1 MSVRPSRA
9 LARGG
14 VIVTLAG
21 LATLATA
28 LPALAHVSVGPK
40 QAEQGG
46 FTTLTFHVPDESD
59 TAGTTKLL
67 VSLPADHPLTSVQ
80 TTAMTGWTATVEK
93 GPLPSPITDDDGNTV
108 TQAVRT
114 VTWTA
119 APGTRIGPGQ
129 FVDFQ
134 LSVGPL
140 PKDVDSLAFPAV
152 QTYDDGKVV
161 NWIEK
166 SAPGAPEPEHPAPT
180 VALVAAGAGDAAAPA
195 AATPA
200 PTATDASDPTARWLA
215 GGGLLLGA
223 LGLGVGAGAVLR
235 TRRSRAGGPAVD
247 PSAEHE
253 RVSSP

>member
-9 LARGG
+9 LARAG

-21 LATLATA
+21 FATLATA
-28 LPALAHVSVGPK
+28 LPALAHVSVGPE

-67 VSLPADHPLTSVQ
+67 VSLPTDHPLTSVR
-80 TTAMTGWTATVEK
+80 TTAMAGWTATVEK
-93 GPLPSPITDDDGNTV
+93 GPLPTPVTDDDGNTV
-108 TQAVRT
+108 TQAVKT

-129 FVDFQ
+129 FLDFQ

-140 PKDVDSLAFPAV
+140 PQDVDSLAFPTV
-152 QTYDDGKVV
+152 QTYDDGKVS

-180 VALVAAGAGDAAAPA
+180 IALVAAGAGAAGHGAPA
-195 AATPA
+195 ATV
-200 PTATDASDPTARWLA
+200 TATDPTDTTARWLG

-223 LGLGVGAGAVLR
+223 LGLGLGAGAVLR
-235 TRRSRAGGPAVD
+235 TRRSRTGTPAVD

-253 RVSSP
+253 RTSSP